1 MLALCRDILAPERS
15 FLILT
20 AYAVRASFLSL
31 HELSAETFPEARL
44 ESGEL
49 VLREQGGGRLIST
62 SLFTRVERWGGQGVQ
77 A

>member
-1 MLALCRDILAPERS
+1 MLRLCREILETERG

-31 HELSAETFPEARL
+31 HELCAETFPEATL

-49 VLREQGGGRLIST
+49 ALREQGGGRLLST
-62 SLFTRVERWGGQGVQ
+62 SLFTRVQREG
-77 A
+77 AA